1 VTDSADAKTVDVKS
15 TVFLPDT
22 LFPMRAGLAAKEPEI
37 LAGWEKLGLYERQ
50 VEQAQGRAPFVLHDG
65 PPFANGHIHIG
76 HATNKILKDVINRSQ
91 RMLGKQV
98 RYVPGWDCH
107 GLPIEWKIE
116 EKYRAKGADKD
127 QVPVVDFRRE
137 CREFAQG
144 WIDTQRA
151 EFKRLGVLGDWDNP
165 YTTMTNAAE
174 AQIVAEIHKFVRAN
188 GLYKGVR
195 PVMWSVVEKTAL
207 ADAEVEYAT
216 HRSTTIFVKFP
227 IVKSPVE
234 ELVGASIVIWT
245 TTPWT
250 IPGNRAVAYGDEIEY
265 TPIKVIRVLENAMAK
280 PGEVL
285 LVATERLSD
294 FVKAAGIEMH
304 MELPKASYHRPGELL
319 QGNMRI
325 RGQDLAGTICKHPLA
340 ALHEDYAKFEVPAL
354 AGDFVTTDTGTGFVH
369 IAPGH
374 GGDDFALG
382 QKHGIEVPRTVGE
395 DGVFYPN
402 VALFAGKRVYTPQ
415 GKGGDANKAVI
426 EALKDAHALLA
437 QGVLEHSYPHSWRSG
452 APLIFRTTPQWF
464 ISMEMMT
471 PSGLTL
477 REAALKAIGET
488 RWVPPQSRNRIE
500 SMIAQRPDWCISRQR
515 SWGVPI
521 ALFVSKDTGEVLRD
535 ESVLKRIEKIFRE
548 EGSDAWF
555 ARPAQDFLG
564 NEYRA
569 DDYEQVRDIVDVWFE
584 SGSTHSFVLEARPE
598 LQWPASLYLEG
609 SDQHRGWFHSSLL
622 ESVATRGRAPYDAV
636 LTHGFVLD
644 EQGRKMSKSLGNTV
658 APQKVC
664 DESGADVLR
673 LWVVGADYSDDV
685 RIGPDIL
692 KQQTEIYRRFR
703 NTLRYL
709 LGNLKGFTA
718 AERIAPENFRDMPE
732 LERWVLHRLAELDGT
747 VRQAIADFDFNR
759 WFVELHNFCAVDL
772 SAFYFDIRKD
782 CLYCDAPSAFKR
794 RAARTVL
801 EILFETLTAWLAPV
815 LCFTAEEAWLA
826 WVVESGRSDLAES
839 VHLRLFPQIDSA
851 WRDEALAAKWARL
864 RDLRRVV
871 TGALEIERKNKTIGS
886 SLQAAPIVF
895 IADAATAA
903 LARSIDMSELVIT
916 SGVELQAGEAPA
928 NAFTLP
934 DVAGVGIV
942 FAPAQGHKCERC
954 WKVLPD
960 TKPRAAGP
968 MLCDR
973 CDEAVAEI
981 TAAAS

>member
-1 VTDSADAKTVDVKS
+1 VTDTVDPKTLDVKS

-22 LFPMRAGLAAKEPEI
+22 GFPMRAGLAAKEPEI
-37 LAGWEKLGLYERQ
+37 LAAWETLGLYERQ
-50 VEQAQGRAPFVLHDG
+50 VREAEGRPAFVLHDG
-65 PPFANGHIHIG
+65 PPFANGNIHIG

-144 WIDTQRA
+144 WIETQRA

-227 IVKSPVE
+227 VVKSPVDA
-234 ELVGASIVIWT
+234 LVGASIVIWT

-265 TPIKVIRVLENAMAK
+265 GLYRVDT
-280 PGEVL
+280 PGEGATAQPGEKV
-285 LVATERLSD
+285 LVAKTLAESFLAQT
-294 FVKAAGIEMH
+294 KIAAWMLIDLFKG
-304 MELPKASYHRPGELL
+304 A
-319 QGNMRI
+319 Q
-325 RGQDLAGTICKHPLA
+325 LAGTIAKHPLA
-340 ALHEDYAKFEVPAL
+340 PIHEFYGSFDVPAL
-354 AGDFVTTDTGTGFVH
+354 AGDFVTTDAGTGFVH

-426 EALKDAHALLA
+426 EALKEANALLA

-464 ISMEMMT
+464 ISMEMKT

-488 RWVPPQSRNRIE
+488 RWVPAQSRNRIE

-521 ALFVSKDTGEVLRD
+521 ALFVSKASGEVLRE
-535 ESVLKRIEKIFRE
+535 ESVLKRIEKIFQE

-564 NEYRA
+564 NEYKA

-673 LWVVGADYSDDV
+673 LWVVSADYSDDV

-692 KQQTEIYRRFR
+692 KQQTDVYRRFR

-718 AERIAPENFRDMPE
+718 AERIVPEKFSDMPE
-732 LERWVLHRLAELDGT
+732 LERWVLHRLAELDG
-747 VRQAIADFDFNR
+747 VVKQAIADFDFNR

-782 CLYCDAPSAFKR
+782 CLYCDAPSSLKR

-801 EILFETLTAWLAPV
+801 EIVFETLTAWLAPV
-815 LCFTAEEAWLA
+815 LCFTAEEAWLTWRA
-826 WVVESGRSDLAES
+826 ESGRGDLAES
-839 VHLRLFPQIDSA
+839 VHLRLFAAVDA
-851 WRDEALAAKWARL
+851 KWRDDSLAAKWVKL

-871 TGALEIERKNKTIGS
+871 TGALEVERKNKTIGS
-886 SLQAAPIVF
+886 SLQAAPRVYVE
-895 IADAATAA
+895 DSSLAA
-903 LARSIDMSELVIT
+903 LARSLDLAELAIT
-916 SGVELQAGEAPA
+916 SDIDLHEGPAPA
-928 NAFTLP
+928 DAFALP
-934 DVAGVGIV
+934 DVPGVGIV
-942 FAPAQGHKCERC
+942 FALAQGHKCERC

-960 TKPRAAGP
+960 TKPRDSGP

-973 CDEAVAEI
+973 CDEAVAEV
-981 TAAAS
+981 AGG